1 MMIENVKTYATLK
14 NLYVLYLYTKV
25 FDDTVGNLYIMAV
38 KGLLVM
44 TAKIDSKN
52 NAIFKAEKVHIIFQY
67 RKRKQYCSMYLT
79 DILCRYPS
87 EILLHVVFA

>member
-14 NLYVLYLYTKV
+14 NLYVLYLYTIV
-25 FDDTVGNLYIMAV
+25 FDFISHGSERFACH
-38 KGLLVM
+38 
-44 TAKIDSKN
+44 DSKN
-52 NAIFKAEKVHIIFQY
+52 NAIFKAEKAHKIFLY

-79 DILCRYPS
+79 DILCRYPI

>member
-14 NLYVLYLYTKV
+14 NLYVLYLYTIV
-25 FDDTVGNLYIMAV
+25 FDGTVDLYLMAV

-44 TAKIDSKN
+44 TAKIMLFSK
-52 NAIFKAEKVHIIFQY
+52 Q
-67 RKRKQYCSMYLT
+67 KRLIKYFYIGKKKYCSMYLT

-87 EILLHVVFA
+87 EICLHVVFA